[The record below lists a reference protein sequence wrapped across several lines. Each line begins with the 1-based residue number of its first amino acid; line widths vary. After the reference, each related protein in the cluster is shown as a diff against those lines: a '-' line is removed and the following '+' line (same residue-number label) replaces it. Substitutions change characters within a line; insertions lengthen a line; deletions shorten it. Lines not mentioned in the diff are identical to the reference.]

1 MEKSRIIKCP
11 TCSNDTVYSKE
22 NEFRPFCSE
31 RCRIRDTASWAEES
45 FKITSGNNEES
56 DVWSGDLH

>member
-1 MEKSRIIKCP
+1 MEKTRIIKCP
-11 TCSNDTVYSKE
+11 TCSKDTVYSKD

-31 RCRIRDTASWAEES
+31 RCRTRDTASWAEES
-45 FKITSGNNEES
+45 FKIGSTNQDES